1 MFLQARARVFVCDVD
16 QTALDKARRELPGIE
31 GMVADVSVSD
41 DVNRLVAAVMER
53 WGGIDAVVNNA
64 GVAGPI
70 GPIETLSDSDWT
82 RTFDVNI
89 HGAFHL
95 IRAVVPIM
103 KAQKSGAIVNISTG
117 STVTGMVN
125 RAPYVASKWALEGLT
140 RNCARELGIHNIRVN
155 AVRPGVVNSWRM
167 QRIMAKQAEEEGM
180 TVGEVEARAL
190 EFISMRTKIEPHEI
204 GDMVVFL
211 ASDRARHISGQ
222 IIGVCG
228 NSEWEK

>member
-1 MFLQARARVFVCDVD
+1 MFLEAGARVFVCDVD
-16 QTALDKARRELPGIE
+16 PIALDNARRDLPDLE
-31 GMVADVSVSD
+31 GMVADVSVSGE
-41 DVNRLVAAVMER
+41 VNRLAAAVMDR

-89 HGAFHL
+89 HGAFYL

-103 KAQKSGAIVNISTG
+103 KAQGSGVIINISTG

-125 RAPYVASKWALEGLT
+125 RAAYVASKWAIEGLT
-140 RNCARELGIHNIRVN
+140 RNCARELGPHNIRVN
-155 AVRPGVVNSWRM
+155 AVRPGVVNSRRM
-167 QRIMAKQAEEEGM
+167 ERIMAEQAEEEGV
-180 TVGEVEARAL
+180 TVAEVEAHAL
-190 EFISMRTKIEPHEI
+190 RFISMRTKIEPREI

-211 ASDRARHISGQ
+211 ASGRARHISGQ